1 MIFFA
6 YISYIGAMENH
17 FSIWYLPIV
26 FAYVIFIDLDD
37 IQENL
42 MLCGCSDNCWN
53 IRYKHKFKG
62 G

>member
-26 FAYVIFIDLDD
+26 FAYVICIDLDD

-42 MLCGCSDNCWN
+42 MLCGCSDNC
-53 IRYKHKFKG
+53 
-62 G
+62 